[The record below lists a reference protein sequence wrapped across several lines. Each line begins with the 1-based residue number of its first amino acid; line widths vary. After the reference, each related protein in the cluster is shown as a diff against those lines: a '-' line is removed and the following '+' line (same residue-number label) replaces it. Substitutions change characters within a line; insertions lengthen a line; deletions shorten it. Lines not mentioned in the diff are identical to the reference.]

1 MQAEAVRTLAT
12 SATPRQ
18 PGLKIGRGPVT
29 LAVAMVLVAANLFVL
44 ARIDVPWITPA
55 LGLAGVV
62 GIPTLLLALAGI
74 WTGRPTSERLGICL
88 VLTLLSLIL
97 IGLLINT
104 ALPALGVVRPLGTV
118 PAVVLVD
125 ALCGICGFFAYRR
138 RRAPFR
144 LSIPSVGGR
153 DVLALTIALAL
164 PALAVLGAI
173 RLNNGAGGGLTLLAL
188 VLALTEMSLLLL
200 WRDRL
205 HPGVVPLAIYGV
217 SLALLFMTSLRGW
230 YTTGHDVQ
238 REYHVF
244 ELTRARSVWS
254 ISAFRDAYNACLSI
268 TILPTLIQRWT
279 RVSDPYVYK
288 VFFQMLFALCP
299 VLVYRLAS
307 RVSSRT
313 AALLG
318 VIFFVS
324 FVTFFQDMP
333 MLNRQEIAF
342 LFLVAGI
349 LSLFDEAQTLR
360 ARRLWFC
367 VFGVG
372 MVLSHY
378 STTYVTIGVLAFTW
392 AIRVAMEPARRIV
405 RVLFPRL
412 AHRATPPAD
421 QRGRYVIGLGTVG
434 FIALCAFVW
443 STPVTRT
450 ESGLSKTVTDA
461 VAALRGRSGAEVKS
475 SDVAYS
481 ILSQS
486 KASPAQRLVSYD
498 KESVGLT
505 AKGRT
510 AGRYYNAATLS
521 RYPTPIA
528 ADQVLPLTSL
538 GRTLG
543 RLGLNVAAFNA
554 TVRQGSAKLL
564 QILILVGLVAV
575 LLGRQ
580 RSWRPPPEFS
590 CLAVANLIVVLL
602 QLALPVLTVNYGLLR
617 AFQQSLVIL
626 QVFLAAGCLV
636 LLPGRAG
643 RWRVLVAGVA
653 ALAFFASSTG
663 ILTQMLGGYGPQLH
677 LNNAGTYYDI
687 YYLHPEETTA
697 IAWLQQDLP
706 SGTGGEVQSE
716 VQADRY
722 NFSKVQSLS
731 QVSTFNDIYPS
742 LIRRDAYVFLGYSNV
757 RRSTSTISFA
767 GDLITYHY
775 PLAFLDDNKDLI
787 YSNGGARVYR

>member
-1 MQAEAVRTLAT
+1 MQAEAVRTPAT

-18 PGLKIGRGPVT
+18 PCLKIGRGSVT
-29 LAVAMVLVAANLFVL
+29 VAVAAVLVAANLFVL
-44 ARIDVPWITPA
+44 GRIDIPWITPA
-55 LGLAGVV
+55 LGLAAVI
-62 GIPTLLLALAGI
+62 GIPTLLLSLAGV

-97 IGLLINT
+97 GGLLINT

-118 PAVVLVD
+118 PATVFVD
-125 ALCGICGFFAYRR
+125 ALCGIGGFFAYRR
-138 RRAPFR
+138 RRVPFR
-144 LSIPSVGGR
+144 LSMPSVGGR
-153 DVLALTIALAL
+153 DLLAITIALAL

-173 RLNNGAGGGLTLLAL
+173 RLNNGAGGGLALLAL
-188 VLALTEMSLLLL
+188 VLALVEMSLLLL

-217 SLALLFMTSLRGW
+217 SLALLFMTALRGW

-238 REYHVF
+238 REYRVF

-342 LFLVAGI
+342 LFLVAGL
-349 LSLFDEAQTLR
+349 LSLFDDAQSLS

-378 STTYVTIGVLAFTW
+378 STTYVTVGVLAFTW
-392 AIRVAMEPARRIV
+392 AIRVAMEPGRRVVGVLVPRFARRV
-405 RVLFPRL
+405 P
-412 AHRATPPAD
+412 HTAD
-421 QRGRYVIGLGTVG
+421 QRGTYVIGLGTVG

-443 STPVTRT
+443 STPVTGT
-450 ESGLSKTVTDA
+450 ETGLSQTVSDA
-461 VAALRGRSGAEVKS
+461 VAALRGGSGAEVKS
-475 SDVAYS
+475 SDASYS
-481 ILSQS
+481 ILSHH
-486 KASPAQRLVSYD
+486 KPSPAQRLGGYD
-498 KESVGLT
+498 KQSVTLT

-510 AGRYYNAATLS
+510 AGSYYDAATLS

-528 ADQVLPLTSL
+528 ADQILPLTSL
-538 GRTLG
+538 GRTL
-543 RLGLNVAAFNA
+543 RRFGLNVAAFNA
-554 TVRQGSAKLL
+554 AVRQGSAKLL
-564 QILILVGLVAV
+564 QILILLGLVAV

-590 CLAVANLIVVLL
+590 FLALANVIVVVL

-617 AFQQSLVIL
+617 AFQQSLVVL
-626 QVFLAAGCLV
+626 QVFLAAGCLA
-636 LLPGRAG
+636 LLPRRAE
-643 RWRVLVAGVA
+643 RWQVLVAGVV

-687 YYLHPEETTA
+687 YYLHPEEITA
-697 IAWLQQDLP
+697 IAWLQHHLP
-706 SGTGGEVQSE
+706 SGTTGKVQSE
-716 VQADRY
+716 VQTDRY
-722 NFSKVQSLS
+722 NFSKVRSLA
-731 QVSTFNDIYPS
+731 QVNTFNDIYPS

-757 RRSTSTISFA
+757 SRATSTISFA
-767 GDLITYHY
+767 GDLITYRY
-775 PLAFLDDNKDLI
+775 PMAFLDDNKDLI
-787 YSNGGARVYR
+787 YSSGGARVYR